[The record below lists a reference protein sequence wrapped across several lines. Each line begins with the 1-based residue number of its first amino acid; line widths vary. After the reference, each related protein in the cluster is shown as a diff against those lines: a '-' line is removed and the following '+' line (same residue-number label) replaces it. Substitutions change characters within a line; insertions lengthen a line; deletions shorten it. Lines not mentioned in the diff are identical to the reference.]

1 MSKLKQDDI
10 LQKNTKELVKLRN
23 DLRKEL
29 FDLRIK
35 NSMRGLTQTHK
46 IKETRRNI
54 ARVNTALHHKIN
66 K

>member
-1 MSKLKQDDI
+1 MNEI
-10 LQKNTKELVKLRN
+10 MQKNVKELVAQRNKLK
-23 DLRKEL
+23 KEL

-46 IKETRRNI
+46 IKQTRRNI
-54 ARVNTALHHKIN
+54 ARVNTALHHKLN